1 MPSVPAPTPTHEPVN
16 ILLVDDQPAKLL
28 SYQVILEEL
37 GEVLLTASSGRE
49 ALATLLKN
57 DVAIVLIDV
66 QMPDLDGFEL
76 ATMIREHP
84 RFQQTALIFVS
95 AIHLSDLDRIRGY
108 QAGAV
113 DYVPVPVVSEVL
125 RAKVRVFA
133 ELHRKTR
140 ELERLNVE
148 LEQRVAERTAALE
161 ESAQALRYLNEDLER
176 RIDLRTREREQA
188 LAQLLEAQ
196 KMETIGHLTG
206 GVAHDFNNLLMAML
220 GSLELLKKRVPDDPS
235 VRRLI
240 DNAIKGVDRGAALTQ
255 RLLAFARRQELRPA
269 TVEIPALVAGMNEL
283 LGRVIGTD
291 VTIIEDMAP
300 GLPPVLIDENQLE
313 LALLNLAV
321 NARDAMP
328 DGGVITFSAAAVS
341 AADVHAPPGLQPG
354 GYVRLTVADNGIGMD
369 QDVLSRAIEPF
380 YTTKGVGKGT
390 GLGLSMVH
398 GLAAQSGGAL
408 ALSSRP
414 GEGTR
419 IDLWLPESE
428 RQADVAIPAIGP
440 QVDVSAVTVAPRTV
454 LVVDDDVLVCA
465 GTAAMLED
473 LGHTVLE
480 AHSGA
485 EALALLQS
493 GRQID
498 LLITDQLMPKMTG
511 TELIQIVR
519 ERWSDLC
526 VILATGYAE
535 QPVGVSPV
543 SNLPRL
549 AKPFRQ
555 EELERMIYLC
565 TVAVPVQVLHN
576 S

>member
-1 MPSVPAPTPTHEPVN
+1 
-16 ILLVDDQPAKLL
+16 
-28 SYQVILEEL
+28 
-37 GEVLLTASSGRE
+37 
-49 ALATLLKN
+49 
-57 DVAIVLIDV
+57 
-66 QMPDLDGFEL
+66 
-76 ATMIREHP
+76 
-84 RFQQTALIFVS
+84 
-95 AIHLSDLDRIRGY
+95 
-108 QAGAV
+108 
-113 DYVPVPVVSEVL
+113 
-125 RAKVRVFA
+125 
-133 ELHRKTR
+133 
-140 ELERLNVE
+140 
-148 LEQRVAERTAALE
+148 
-161 ESAQALRYLNEDLER
+161 
-176 RIDLRTREREQA
+176 
-188 LAQLLEAQ
+188 
-196 KMETIGHLTG
+196 
-206 GVAHDFNNLLMAML
+206 
-220 GSLELLKKRVPDDPS
+220 
-235 VRRLI
+235 
-240 DNAIKGVDRGAALTQ
+240 
-255 RLLAFARRQELRPA
+255 
-269 TVEIPALVAGMNEL
+269 
-283 LGRVIGTD
+283 
-291 VTIIEDMAP
+291 
-300 GLPPVLIDENQLE
+300 
-313 LALLNLAV
+313 
-321 NARDAMP
+321 
-328 DGGVITFSAAAVS
+328 
-341 AADVHAPPGLQPG
+341 LQPG

-565 TVAVPVQVLHN
+565 TVAVPVQALHN